1 MNDYLESI
9 QRRYDIQDYKESKV
23 TIPQLPDAGLV
34 LIVGTSGSGKS
45 TILRSLGEH
54 KTPTVHPDTNVIVN
68 FSTPE
73 RGEELLLACG
83 LRTIPTWFRPAN
95 TLSNGE
101 YHRFEMA
108 VSLDQDITTID
119 EFTSVVDRDTAKSLA
134 LSIRKF
140 YDRRGTTDPLYIA
153 SCHRD
158 IIEWLDPDWVYDT
171 DLQKL
176 DNRRS
181 PFRMGSRPELTLTIR
196 STTPDYWRYFSKYHY
211 LDTSMSRSV
220 HCYVLLLGDKP
231 IGFHAAIHSTNRDIH
246 SYWRG
251 HRTVILPEFQGM
263 GIGTT
268 FSDAIAQIY
277 VDKGLRYF
285 SKTAHPSFGEH
296 RERSSLWR
304 ATSTNRKSRKGSYLL
319 KDGTIRAM
327 PGYGGNAQIALRDAD
342 RVCYSHEYIGAPKM
356 TVASRIIDGDIK
368 N

>member
-1 MNDYLESI
+1 MSYLEEI
-9 QRRYDIQDYKESKV
+9 KRKYDITDHKETAV
-23 TIPQLPDAGLV
+23 EIPELPTDGIV

-45 TILRSLGEH
+45 TILRSLGELRQPVVDNNRN
-54 KTPTVHPDTNVIVN
+54 TIEN
-68 FSTPE
+68 FTTPE

-83 LRTIPTWFRPAN
+83 LRTIPTWFRSPA

-108 VSLDQDITTID
+108 ISLDQGLGTVD

-140 YDRRGTTDPLYIA
+140 YDRRGTTEPLYIA

-158 IIEWLDPDWVYDT
+158 IVDWLDPDWVYDT

-181 PFRMGSRPELTLTIR
+181 LLPVGRRPPITLTIR

-211 LDTSMSRSV
+211 LDTRMSRSV
-220 HCYVLLLGDKP
+220 HCYVGLIGDKP
-231 IGFHAAIHSTNRDIH
+231 VAFHAAIHSTNRDIH

-251 HRTVILPEFQGM
+251 HRTVVLPEFQGM
-263 GIGTT
+263 GIGTA
-268 FSDAIAQIY
+268 FSDAIAEMY
-277 VDKGLRYF
+277 VSRGMRYF

-296 RERSSLWR
+296 REKSPLWR
-304 ATSTNRKSRKGSYLL
+304 ATSTNRKSRKSSYLL
-319 KDGTIRAM
+319 KDGSIRAM

-342 RVCYSHEYIGAPKM
+342 RVCYSHEYLGK
-356 TVASRIIDGDIK
+356 K
-368 N
+368 

>member
-1 MNDYLESI
+1 MSYLANI
-9 QRRYDIQDYKESKV
+9 KARYDIKDYKESPV
-23 TIPQLPDAGLV
+23 IIPNLPRDGIVLV
-34 LIVGTSGSGKS
+34 VGTSGSGKS
-45 TILRSLGEH
+45 TILRSLGDIKQPEVDN
-54 KTPTVHPDTNVIVN
+54 TTTVIEN
-68 FSTPE
+68 FTAPE

-83 LRTIPTWFRPAN
+83 LRSIPTWFRSPA

-108 VSLDQDITTID
+108 MSLDQGINIVD

-134 LSIRKF
+134 LSIRKY
-140 YDRRGTTDPLYIA
+140 YDQRGTNEPLYIA

-158 IIEWLDPDWVYDT
+158 IIDWLDSDWVYDT

-181 PFRMGSRPELTLTIR
+181 PLRMGSRPELVLTIR
-196 STTPDYWRYFSKYHY
+196 STGPHYWQYFKKFHY
-211 LDTSMSRSV
+211 LDTTMSKSV

-263 GIGTT
+263 GIGTA
-268 FSDAIAQIY
+268 FSDAIAEIY
-277 VDKGLRYF
+277 VSRGLRYF

-296 RERSSLWR
+296 RERSPLWR
-304 ATSTNRKSRKGSYLL
+304 ATSTNRKIRKASYLL

-342 RVCYSHEYIGAPKM
+342 RVCYSHEYIGKK
-356 TVASRIIDGDIK
+356 S
-368 N
+368 

>member
-1 MNDYLESI
+1 MNYLDEI
-9 QRRYDIQDYKESKV
+9 KARYDIKDYVETPV
-23 TIPQLPDAGLV
+23 VIPELPTDGIV

-45 TILRSLGEH
+45 TILRSMGDLRQ
-54 KTPTVHPDTNVIVN
+54 PTVDTSRTTIEN
-68 FSTPE
+68 FSTAE

-83 LRTIPTWFRPAN
+83 LRSIPTWFRSPG

-101 YHRFEMA
+101 FHRFEMA
-108 VSLDQDITTID
+108 MSLDQGLGTID

-134 LSIRKF
+134 LSIRKY
-140 YDRRGTTDPLYIA
+140 YDQRDTTDPLYIA

-158 IIEWLDPDWVYDT
+158 IIDWLDPDWVYDT

-181 PFRMGSRPELTLTIR
+181 PFRMGSRPRLTLTIQ
-196 STTPDYWRYFSKYHY
+196 STGPHYWNMFRKYHY

-220 HCYVLLLGDKP
+220 HCYVLLLGNKP

-263 GIGTT
+263 GIGTA
-268 FSDAIAQIY
+268 FSDAIAEVY
-277 VDKGLRYF
+277 VSRGLRYF

-296 RERSSLWR
+296 REKSPLWR
-304 ATSTNRKSRKGSYLL
+304 ATSTNRKSRLGSYLL
-319 KDGTIRAM
+319 KDGTARKM
-327 PGYGGNAQIALRDAD
+327 PGYGGTTTARDAG
-342 RVCYSHEYIGAPKM
+342 RICYSHEYIGKK
-356 TVASRIIDGDIK
+356 S
-368 N
+368 

>member
-1 MNDYLESI
+1 MSYLEEI
-9 QRRYDIQDYKESKV
+9 RRKYDITDHKEADV
-23 TIPQLPDAGLV
+23 AIPELPTEGIV

-54 KTPTVHPDTNVIVN
+54 TQPKIEFYNTVIEN
-68 FSTPE
+68 FSSPE

-83 LRTIPTWFRPAN
+83 LRSIPTWFRTPH

-101 YHRFEMA
+101 HHRFEMA
-108 VSLDQDITTID
+108 MSIDQSISTID

-134 LSIRKF
+134 LSIRR
-140 YDRRGTTDPLYIA
+140 YYNQRGTADPLYIA

-158 IIEWLDPDWVYDT
+158 IIDWLDPDWVYDT

-176 DNRRS
+176 DNRRALH
-181 PFRMGSRPELTLTIR
+181 RLGRRPELALTIR
-196 STTPDYWRYFSKYHY
+196 STGPHYWRYFQRHHY
-211 LDTSMSRSV
+211 LDSKMSRSV

-263 GIGTT
+263 GIGTA

-277 VDKGLRYF
+277 VDRGLRYF

-296 RERSSLWR
+296 REKSSLWR
-304 ATSTNRKSRKGSYLL
+304 ATSTNKKSRKGSYLL

-342 RVCYSHEYIGAPKM
+342 RVCYSHEYIGPPN
-356 TVASRIIDGDIK
+356 TP
-368 N
+368 

>member
-1 MNDYLESI
+1 MSYLETI
-9 QRRYDIQDYKESKV
+9 KQKYDIKDHVETPV
-23 TIPQLPDAGLV
+23 TIPDLPTDGIV

-45 TILRSLGEH
+45 TILRGLGEH
-54 KTPTVHPDTNVIVN
+54 VHPKIEFYNTVIEN

-83 LRTIPTWFRPAN
+83 LRSIPAWFRTPH

-101 YHRFEMA
+101 HHRFEMA
-108 VSLDQDITTID
+108 MALDQGINIVD

-134 LSIRKF
+134 LSMRKY
-140 YDRRGTTDPLYIA
+140 YDRSGTTDPLYIA

-158 IIEWLDPDWVYDT
+158 IIDWLDPDWVYDT

-181 PFRMGSRPELTLTIR
+181 PFRMGSRPELVLTVKGT
-196 STTPDYWRYFSKYHY
+196 SPEMWRYFSKYHY

-263 GIGTT
+263 GIGTR
-268 FSDAIAQIY
+268 FSDAIAEMY
-277 VDKGLRYF
+277 VSKGMRYF

-296 RERSSLWR
+296 REKSPLWR
-304 ATSTNRKSRKGSYLL
+304 ATSTNRKSRKSSYLL
-319 KDGTIRAM
+319 KDGSIRAM

-342 RVCYSHEYIGAPKM
+342 RVCYSHEYIGTKKP
-356 TVASRIIDGDIK
+356 
-368 N
+368 

>member
-1 MNDYLESI
+1 MSYLDTI
-9 QRRYDIQDYKESKV
+9 RAKYDIKDYVETPV
-23 TIPQLPDAGLV
+23 VIPDLPRDGIVLV
-34 LIVGTSGSGKS
+34 VGTSGSGKS
-45 TILRSLGEH
+45 TILKSLGEY
-54 KTPTVHPDTNVIVN
+54 KPPAIEFYNNVIEN

-83 LRTIPTWFRPAN
+83 LRSIPTWFRTPH

-101 YHRFEMA
+101 HHRFEMA
-108 VSLDQDITTID
+108 MCLDQGISTID

-134 LSIRKF
+134 LSIRKY
-140 YDRRGTTDPLYIA
+140 YDQRGTTEPLYIA

-158 IIEWLDPDWVYDT
+158 IIDWLDPEWVYDT
-171 DLQKL
+171 DLQVL

-181 PFRMGSRPELTLTIR
+181 PFRMGSRPELALTIR
-196 STTPDYWRYFSKYHY
+196 STGPDYWRYFSKYHY
-211 LDTSMSRSV
+211 LDTGMSRSV

-263 GIGTT
+263 GIGTA
-268 FSDAIAQIY
+268 FSDAIAEIY
-277 VDKGLRYF
+277 VSRGMRYF

-296 RERSSLWR
+296 RENSPLWR
-304 ATSTNRKSRKGSYLL
+304 ATSTNKKSRKASYLL
-319 KDGTIRAM
+319 KDGSIRAM

-342 RVCYSHEYIGAPKM
+342 RVCYSHEYIGK
-356 TVASRIIDGDIK
+356 K
-368 N
+368 

>member
-1 MNDYLESI
+1 MTNNYLETI
-9 QRRYDIQDYKESKV
+9 RTRYDIKDYVETPV
-23 TIPQLPDAGLV
+23 TIPDLPTEGIV

-45 TILRSLGEH
+45 TILRSLGELQQP
-54 KTPTVHPDTNVIVN
+54 KIEFYNTVIEN
-68 FSTPE
+68 FSTAE

-83 LRTIPTWFRPAN
+83 LRSIPTWFRTPH

-101 YHRFEMA
+101 HHRFEMA
-108 VSLDQDITTID
+108 MSIDQGINVVD

-134 LSIRKF
+134 YSIRKY
-140 YDRRGTTDPLYIA
+140 YDQRGTTEPLYIA

-171 DLQKL
+171 DLQVL

-196 STTPDYWRYFSKYHY
+196 STGPDYWRYFSKYHY
-211 LDTSMSRSV
+211 LDTRMSRSV

-263 GIGTT
+263 GIGTA
-268 FSDAIAQIY
+268 FSDAIAEIY
-277 VDKGLRYF
+277 VSRGLRYF

-296 RERSSLWR
+296 REKSPLWR

-319 KDGTIRAM
+319 KDGTIRSM

-342 RVCYSHEYIGAPKM
+342 RVCYSHEYIGLPK
-356 TVASRIIDGDIK
+356 T
-368 N
+368 

>member
-1 MNDYLESI
+1 MSYLNEI
-9 QRRYDIQDYKESKV
+9 KRKYDITDYKEATV
-23 TIPQLPDAGLV
+23 AIPELPKDGIV

-45 TILRSLGEH
+45 TILRSMGEIQQP
-54 KTPTVHPDTNVIVN
+54 KIEFYNTVIEN
-68 FSTPE
+68 FSSPE

-83 LRTIPTWFRPAN
+83 LRSIPTWFRTPN

-101 YHRFEMA
+101 HHRFEMA
-108 VSLDQDITTID
+108 MSLDQGLGTVD

-134 LSIRKF
+134 LSIRKY
-140 YDRRGTTDPLYIA
+140 YDQRGTTEPLYIA

-158 IIEWLDPDWVYDT
+158 IIDWLDPEWVYDT

-181 PFRMGSRPELTLTIR
+181 LLRLGTRPELTLTIR

-211 LDTSMSRSV
+211 LDTRMSRSV

-263 GIGTT
+263 GIGTA
-268 FSDAIAQIY
+268 FSDAIAEIY
-277 VDKGLRYF
+277 VSRGLRYF

-296 RERSSLWR
+296 REKSPLWR
-304 ATSTNRKSRKGSYLL
+304 ATSTNKKSRKGSYLL
-319 KDGTIRAM
+319 KDGSIRAM

-342 RVCYSHEYIGAPKM
+342 RVCYSHEYIGK
-356 TVASRIIDGDIK
+356 K
-368 N
+368 E